1 MTKVNFAEGRKKA
14 ESEGLLGSG
23 GYLKL
28 QEGENRVRLMSE
40 CLEHPGEYKG
50 MSYDEYTEG
59 DEFERR

>member
-40 CLEHPGEYKG
+40 CLEHPG
-50 MSYDEYTEG
+50 
-59 DEFERR
+59 